1 MLDLENASFFAFALL
16 ERSLFLYPDLV
27 YLLLFIE
34 FLDLKIHVA
43 ARMIDECSGGECL
56 HDWAQV
62 QSDYSVELGFPVL
75 ELFCLLLSRIYR
87 VCSHSHLLVFHGI
100 TPDHL
105 DRIFLTLNY
114 FTHSLRFLSS
124 FLGYWLFPISTLLL
138 FFISLVIF
146 L

>member
-43 ARMIDECSGGECL
+43 ARMIDERSGGECL
-56 HDWAQV
+56 HDRAQV

-75 ELFCLLLSRIYR
+75 ELFCFLLSRIYR
-87 VCSHSHLLVFHGI
+87 VCPHSHLLVFHGI

-114 FTHSLRFLSS
+114 FTHSFRFLSS
-124 FLGYWLFPISTLLL
+124 FLGHWLFPISTLLL
-138 FFISLVIF
+138 FFIGLVI
-146 L
+146 LL